1 MKEKIK
7 KYLPFIIFFIIML
20 ILHINTN
27 RFRDDQDV
35 FGIAL
40 KNKTM
45 FEYLSMR
52 WNIWTSRMFLEFFE
66 VTMNYINICYWKVI
80 NSFLYTLIAYSASK
94 LFTKQTLKE
103 NIIVCVSFLL
113 FPFII
118 MWSAGWISTTINYVW
133 TCALGMYAMTILK
146 DEYNNNKVSIIRYI
160 LAFLALLFAVNQEQ
174 MCCVILACSLVSLFV
189 FKKESKKNKWPIIML
204 IISVISFIVIILC
217 PGNKLRTIAEI
228 NTWFPEFKNYGLLSK
243 TYLGIIPTV
252 DLLLKNNILIIVL
265 LSVLSIGFCLKNK
278 NNINKYISLTTLSFV
293 SLLTIFKP
301 IIIDSFSGMEKL
313 FDYFSYTAY
322 PSYKL
327 ENFSSLIPLGIAIAM
342 ALIILYLVYAYF
354 DKQKLLGV
362 FVLLLGL
369 GTRFMMGFSPTV
381 FVSGERTSFFLYT
394 SIIIIILKVIIDQSK
409 SNSKKLNLSYIVLIT
424 FVLLNIINNI
434 YAIATL

>member
-7 KYLPFIIFFIIML
+7 KYLPFIIYFIIML
-20 ILHINTN
+20 TLHINTR
-27 RFRDDQDV
+27 RFHDDTDL

-45 FEYLSMR
+45 VEYLTMR

-66 VTMNYINICYWKVI
+66 VTMNYINIGYWKVV
-80 NSFLYTLIAYSASK
+80 NSFLYTLIAYSTSK
-94 LFTKQTLKE
+94 LFTKQSLKE
-103 NIIVCVSFLL
+103 NIIVCASLLL

-146 DEYNNNKVSIIRYI
+146 DEYNNKKISIIRYI

-174 MCCVILACSLVSLFV
+174 MCCVILATAIASLVV
-189 FKKESKKNKWPIIML
+189 FKKNSKSIKWPLVML
-204 IISVISFIVIILC
+204 ITAIISFTAIIIC
-217 PGNKLRTIAEI
+217 PGNKLRTAAEI
-228 NTWFPEFKNYGLLSK
+228 NTWFPEFKNFGLLSK
-243 TYLGIIPTV
+243 IYLGIIPTI
-252 DLLLKNNILIIVL
+252 DLLLKNNILLIVL
-265 LSVLSIGFCLKNK
+265 LSVLSIGFIQKNK
-278 NNINKYISLTTLSFV
+278 SNINKYISLITLGFV

-301 IIIDSFSGMEKL
+301 IVVNSFYGMERL
-313 FDYFSYTAY
+313 FAYFSHAVY
-322 PSYKL
+322 PSFGLKNY
-327 ENFSSLIPLGIAIAM
+327 SSLIPLGISIVL

-354 DKQKLLGV
+354 DKNKLLGV
-362 FVLLLGL
+362 FILLLGL

-381 FVSGERTSFFLYT
+381 FASGERTSFFLYV
-394 SIIIIILKVIIDQSK
+394 SIIIIIIKVIIEQSK
-409 SNSKKLNLSYIVLIT
+409 NDNKKLNLSYVVLIT
-424 FVLLNIINNI
+424 FILLNLLNNI